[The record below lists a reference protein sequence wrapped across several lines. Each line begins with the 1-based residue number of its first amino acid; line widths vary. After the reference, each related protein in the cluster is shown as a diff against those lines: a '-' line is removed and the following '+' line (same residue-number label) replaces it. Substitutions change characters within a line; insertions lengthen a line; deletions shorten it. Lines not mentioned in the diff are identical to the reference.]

1 MNGYII
7 GIDVGSSKICAAAGK
22 VDKYGRMQ
30 VMGITSANCNGVKKG
45 IVVDIDRTSE
55 SIKQCIESLERMVD
69 TKVTEAYICLPGG
82 ICELVWNKGVVA
94 VASEDREIKESDV
107 KRVLKASKIITIP
120 SDKEIVGVIPEQY
133 IIDGYDKIK
142 DPVGMSGLRLE
153 VDAQIILAQS
163 TIVNNLFKSI
173 NKAEIKV
180 LGVVLQPLAISQVV
194 LKEEEIQRGI
204 ALVDIGAQSTD
215 IYIYEGSNLASI
227 DTIPLG
233 GNTITND
240 IALCLKLP
248 FSEAEKLKIKYGSV
262 GDELVSYESPIEV
275 NIDYDGKVYVDYFIL
290 KQIIE
295 ARIEEMLYLIDQ
307 KIKGSDHYE
316 KVSGI
321 VLVGGGLAL
330 IKGIEGFSK
339 NVLKKPIRVGTP
351 EYIGAASPLYA
362 SAVGIVRDV
371 ADSIKDKGFMTEVK
385 KENESSNREW
395 TEEREKRDNNGGF
408 VSKIKDFFTD
418 FF

>member
-1 MNGYII
+1 MNEYII

-30 VMGITSANCNGVKKG
+30 IMGITSANCNGIKKG
-45 IVVDIDRTSE
+45 IVVDIDKTSE
-55 SIKQCIESLERMVD
+55 SIKQCIDSLERMVD
-69 TKVTEAYICLPGG
+69 TKITGAYICLPGG

-94 VASEDREIKESDV
+94 VASEDREIKENDI

-153 VDAQIILAQS
+153 VDSQIILAQS
-163 TIVNNLFKSI
+163 TVVNNLFKSI
-173 NKAEIKV
+173 SKAEIKV
-180 LGVVLQPLAISQVV
+180 LGIVLQPLAISQVV

-204 ALVDIGAQSTD
+204 ALVDVGAQSTD

-248 FSEAEKLKIKYGSV
+248 FSEAEKLKIRYGSV
-262 GDELVSYESPIEV
+262 GEESVSCDSPIEV
-275 NIDYDGKVYVDYFIL
+275 NIDYNGKVHVDYFIL

-295 ARIEEMLYLIDQ
+295 ARIEEILYLIDQ
-307 KIKGSDHYE
+307 KIKCSDLYE

-339 NVLKKPIRVGTP
+339 HILEKPIRVGTP

-362 SAVGIVRDV
+362 SAVGIVKDV

-385 KENESSNREW
+385 KESENSNREW
-395 TEEREKRDNNGGF
+395 TEELDKKDNNSGF
-408 VSKIKDFFTD
+408 VSKIKEFFTD